1 MSILPPEAKKAMMA
15 VVAAMGG
22 DDYNY
27 YSDFTTTVSSSSRAK
42 IIANFRV
49 VVPQVQRQRAT
60 ANLQRNIGDKYVVS
74 AENNQID
81 VLITGTNK
89 KIRINVKPP
98 VGGGYS
104 AAKKTSIA
112 ESAQAVYCQYVVD
125 NAGVTVDSVID
136 SAKLKQAYDKCVTT
150 GASFEE
156 IESIDPDWK
165 KSSIMGALRL
175 KRPYNSGYKYLRGG
189 DFADAVKDAFGKVN
203 KAQKISSGI
212 SFDLNKWSPADIY
225 IAKNGFT
232 VQQLKAELDGV
243 KTWESLNARM
253 LKLMTSKT
261 FIGVS
266 LKKMKSSAT
275 LIPVNVS
282 SVDRHNTDKI
292 NYEKMSSP
300 IYSTSGYIY
309 AKRGASTFEVN
320 LRTFTSDGGF
330 AGEITGGGSA
340 RHGKVGHGPINNIL
354 KSHGLPQLPDNP
366 TSRNIA
372 NQGTDKMAQWV
383 AKTSV
388 SLGIIKPNQEA
399 EAEMNWKNP
408 KPTGKNDNPVNHRQ
422 SKYLTVKLL
431 EIINGINDNDKK
443 NMVIEDMVRYA
454 TSTIRGISGPYMKL
468 Y

>member
-1 MSILPPEAKKAMMA
+1 MSTIPPEAKKAMTA
-15 VVAAMGG
+15 VVSAMGG

-27 YSDFTTTVSSSSRAK
+27 YSDFTTTVASSGKAR

-60 ANLQRNIGDKYVVS
+60 ANLQRNIGDKYVVT

-112 ESAQAVYCQYVVD
+112 ESGQAVYCQYVVD
-125 NAGVTVDSVID
+125 NTGVTLDSVID
-136 SAKLKQAYDKCVTT
+136 SAKLKIAYNKCVTT

-156 IESIDPDWK
+156 IESMDPDWK
-165 KSSIMGALRL
+165 KSSIMGALQL
-175 KRPYNSGYKYLRGG
+175 KTPYGQGYKYLRGG
-189 DFADAVKDAFGKVN
+189 DMVEKVSKAFSKVK
-203 KAQKISSGI
+203 KAQGWYG
-212 SFDLNKWSPADIY
+212 DLNKWSPADIY

-232 VQQLKAELDGV
+232 IRQLKDELSGIT
-243 KTWESLNARM
+243 TWETLNARM
-253 LKLMTSKT
+253 FELLNEKK
-261 FIGVS
+261 FVGVS
-266 LKKMKSSAT
+266 LKKMEGSSH
-275 LIPVNVS
+275 ISNMNFPN
-282 SVDRHNTDKI
+282 DRSNGDFK
-292 NYEKMSSP
+292 YESMDSP
-300 IYSTSGYIY
+300 MTTTSGYIY
-309 AKRGASTFEVN
+309 MKKGPQTIKVN
-320 LRTFTSDGGF
+320 FRTFTSSGGF
-330 AGEITGGGSA
+330 SGEVLGGSA
-340 RHGKVGHGPINNIL
+340 RHGKVGHGAMNNLL
-354 KSHGLPQLPDNP
+354 KNHGLEQLPDNP
-366 TSRNIA
+366 TSRRIA
-372 NQGTDKMAQWV
+372 VQGDEKMAQWV
-383 AKTSV
+383 AKTSK
-388 SLGIIKPNQEA
+388 SLGLVNSNQEA
-399 EAEMNWKNP
+399 EAEMRWLQGDTNY
-408 KPTGKNDNPVNHRQ
+408 RQ

>member
-1 MSILPPEAKKAMMA
+1 MSVITAEAKKAMMA
-15 VVAAMGG
+15 VIAAMGG

-27 YSDFTTTVSSSSRAK
+27 YSDFTTTVASSSRAR

-60 ANLQRNIGDKYVVS
+60 ANLQRNIGNKYVVS

-104 AAKKTSIA
+104 ASKKTSIA

-125 NAGVTVDSVID
+125 NAGVKVDSVID

-150 GASFEE
+150 DASFEE

-175 KRPYNSGYKYLRGG
+175 KRPYSSGYKYLRGG
-189 DFADAVKDAFGKVN
+189 DLVDAVKDAFNKVK
-203 KAQKISSGI
+203 KAQKISL
-212 SFDLNKWSPADIY
+212 DLNKWSPADIY

-232 VQQLKAELDGV
+232 VQQLKEELDGV

-266 LKKMKSSAT
+266 LKKMKSQAN
-275 LIPVNVS
+275 LVPVNVS
-282 SVDRHNTDKI
+282 SVDRHNADKI
-292 NYEKMSSP
+292 SYEKMSSP

-320 LRTFTSDGGF
+320 LRTFTGDGGF

-340 RHGKVGHGPINNIL
+340 RHGKVGHGPINKIL
-354 KSHGLPQLPDNP
+354 KSHGLPELPDNP
-366 TSRNIA
+366 TSRRIA
-372 NQGTDKMAQWV
+372 VQGDDKMAEWV

-388 SLGIIKPNQEA
+388 SLGLIKPNQEA
-399 EAEMNWKNP
+399 EAEMNWKSP

-431 EIINGINDNDKK
+431 EIINGINDNDKR
-443 NMVIEDMVRYA
+443 NLVIEDMVRYA

>member
-1 MSILPPEAKKAMMA
+1 MSVITPEAKKAMTA
-15 VVAAMGG
+15 VIAAMGG

-27 YSDFTTTVSSSSRAK
+27 YSDFSTTVASSSRAK
-42 IIANFRV
+42 IIATFRV

-60 ANLQRNIGDKYVVS
+60 ANLQRNIGDKYVVNV
-74 AENNQID
+74 ENNQID

-112 ESAQAVYCQYVVD
+112 ESGQAVYCQYVVD
-125 NAGVTVDSVID
+125 NPGVKVDSVID

-156 IESIDPDWK
+156 IESMDPDWK

-175 KRPYNSGYKYLRGG
+175 KRPYGSGYRYVRGG
-189 DFADAVKDAFGKVN
+189 DLVDAVKDAFNEVN
-203 KAQKISSGI
+203 KAQKTSL
-212 SFDLNKWSPADIY
+212 DLNKWSPADIY

-232 VQQLKAELDGV
+232 AQQLKQELDGV

-253 LKLMTSKT
+253 LRLMTSKT

-266 LKKMKSSAT
+266 LKKMESSAT

-292 NYEKMSSP
+292 KYDKMRSP

-309 AKRGASTFEVN
+309 AKKGAQPVEVN
-320 LRTFTSDGGF
+320 LRTFTSKGGF
-330 AGEITGGGSA
+330 SGEITGGGSA
-340 RHGKVGHGPINNIL
+340 RHGKVGHGAISRIL
-354 KSHGLPQLPDNP
+354 KSHGLPELPDNP
-366 TSRNIA
+366 TSRRIA
-372 NQGTDKMAQWV
+372 EQVDEKMAQWV

-388 SLGIIKPNQEA
+388 SLGLIKPNQEA
-399 EAEMNWKNP
+399 EAEMNWKSP
-408 KPTGKNDNPVNHRQ
+408 KPTGKSDNPVNHRQ